1 MTKKSFHSFI
11 RVLGIAT
18 AVGSAACRD
27 RSGSNRTAIGDE
39 QRIADAMY
47 LVMSSDRAVYARE
60 VVDRLQ
66 NREKVMAASEHWREE
81 KRLPLPAQMFRM
93 GAELAREKR
102 RDISYDLVSKW
113 PINTRNAPHTDAER
127 RGMDLLAADPGGRF
141 SAEEELG
148 GSRYFTAMYPDV
160 AVSPACV
167 DCHNK
172 HEQSSRHHFRV
183 GDVMGAVV
191 IRIARR

>member
-1 MTKKSFHSFI
+1 MIKTSFRSLI
-11 RVLGIAT
+11 WAAGIAT
-18 AVGSAACRD
+18 VVGSPACRGD
-27 RSGSNRTAIGDE
+27 AGGNRPAAGDE

-60 VVDRLQ
+60 IVDRLQ
-66 NREKVMAASEHWREE
+66 NREKVIAASEHWREE

-102 RDISYDLVSKW
+102 KDVSYDLISKW
-113 PINTRNAPHTDAER
+113 PINTRNAPRTDAER
-127 RGMDLLAADPGGRF
+127 RGMELLARDPGGRF

-148 GSRYFTAMYPDV
+148 SSRYFTAMYPDV

-172 HEQSSRHHFRV
+172 HEHSSRHDFRV
-183 GDVMGAVV
+183 GDVMGAIV